1 MGRSVTPTY
10 RIEYSDN
17 DTPRHGRRPFSK
29 MICWNGKSYGRA
41 TLANLERWRSTF
53 NTSFETGGVNQHV
66 SDAAGFILRVGSCRI
81 VHQATNRVVATFT
94 APAFEVA

>member
-17 DTPRHGRRPFSK
+17 DLPHGGRRPFAKS
-29 MICWNGKSYGRA
+29 MCWNGKSYGRA
-41 TLANLERWRSTF
+41 TLENLTRWRNKF
-53 NTSFETGGVNQHV
+53 NGSFERGGVNQHV
-66 SDAAGFILRVGSCRI
+66 SDAAGYIVRVGSCRI
-81 VHQATNRVVATFT
+81 VHQATNRIVATFT